1 MKIKDII
8 KTENI
13 IKVSPEEKLAAVLK
27 KLHSSH
33 DAAFVFDDDKFLGLI
48 NPYYTIIKNSYP
60 GNAKVKNCLYHPP
73 KIKINFPLT
82 KLVEL
87 FNQTKIHYLPLFD
100 EQERFLGIISARR
113 VLAQF
118 LNHPLLDV
126 KIKELLDKK
135 KQTLITIYEDQTIN
149 NALNLFKNKKIS
161 KLVVVDKGLK
171 LKGIISYYDLIDYLI
186 LPKEKEGRGD
196 RVGGKINFHCYPIIP
211 LIKKYTL
218 TLKESD
224 LLKESLRLIIEKKIG
239 SVIIIGENQIPIGI
253 ITTRDLL
260 SFIFQPKKAK
270 EIEIITK
277 DLSQENRQILGGFF
291 NNLKL
296 SVQKLPGIIGARL
309 LVKEEKQGRLFK
321 AVLSLFPKKGTPIV
335 VKREE
340 KNFSKL
346 LRKLHR

>member
-13 IKVSPEEKLAAVLK
+13 IKVLPEDKLAAVLK

-33 DAAFVFDDDKFLGLI
+33 DAAFVFDNDKFLGLI

-60 GNAKVKNCLYHPP
+60 GNAKVKNCLYHQP

-82 KLVEL
+82 KVVEL
-87 FNQTKIHYLPLFD
+87 FNQTKIHYLPVFD
-100 EQERFLGIISARR
+100 EQERFLGIVSARR
-113 VLAQF
+113 ILSQF
-118 LNHPLLDV
+118 LDHPLLNV
-126 KIKELLDKK
+126 RVKELLDKK
-135 KQTLITIYEDQTIN
+135 KQSLITIYEDQTIDD
-149 NALNLFKNKKIS
+149 ALNLFKNKKIS

-171 LKGIISYYDLIDYLI
+171 LKGILSYYDLIDYLT

-196 RVGGKINFHCYPIIP
+196 RVGGKINFRCYPIAP

-218 TLKESD
+218 TLKETD
-224 LLKESLRLIIEKKIG
+224 LLKEALRLIIEKKIG
-239 SVIIIGENQIPIGI
+239 SVIAIGKNQVPTGI

-260 SFIFQPKKAK
+260 SFIFQPKNGKK
-270 EIEIITK
+270 IEIITK

-291 NNLKL
+291 NHLKL
-296 SVQKLPGIIGARL
+296 SVQKLPDIISARL
-309 LVKEEKQGRLFK
+309 LVKEEKQGGLFK
-321 AVLSLFPKKGTPIV
+321 AVLSLFPKKGAPIV
-335 VKREE
+335 VKKEE